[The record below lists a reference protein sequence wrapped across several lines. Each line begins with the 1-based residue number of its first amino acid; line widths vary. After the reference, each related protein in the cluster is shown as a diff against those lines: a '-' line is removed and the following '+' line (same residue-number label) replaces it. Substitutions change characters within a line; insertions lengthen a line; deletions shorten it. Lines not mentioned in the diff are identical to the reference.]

1 MTFERINGKTLL
13 DEICEVIFINI
24 EVKNIKINYEKKGE
38 GRTVLILPGWG
49 TTMNVYR
56 NMIDSISTYAN
67 IIAFD
72 MPGYGESEAP
82 EEAWDSD
89 AWVDFIVEFIE
100 SQGIKELD
108 LIGHS
113 NGGRIIIKMMS
124 RENLSFKVGKIIL
137 IGSAGIVHKKPLKI
151 RLKVKKYKLGKKILS
166 MKLVKK
172 LFPNALEKFQK
183 NAGSEDYRNSPPA
196 LKQSMVKLLNDDMR
210 DLLPNIKVPTLLLWG
225 ENDTATPIEDAE
237 LMEKTIPD
245 AGLVRVPGCSHYVFL
260 EQPVYINT
268 IIKTFLTG
276 GK

>member
-1 MTFERINGKTLL
+1 M
-13 DEICEVIFINI
+13 IFINI
-24 EVKNIKINYEKKGE
+24 KVKNININYEKIGE
-38 GRTVLILPGWG
+38 GKTVLILPGWG
-49 TTMNVYR
+49 TTIDVYR
-56 NMIDSISTYAN
+56 NMINSISEYAN
-67 IIAFD
+67 VIAFD
-72 MPGYGESEAP
+72 MPGYGKSEAP
-82 EEAWDSD
+82 EDAWDSD
-89 AWVDFIVEFIE
+89 AWVDFIVELIE

-124 RENLSFKVGKIIL
+124 RANLSFKVGKIIL

-151 RLKVKKYKLGKKILS
+151 RLKVKKYKLGKKILN

-210 DLLPNIKVPTLLLWG
+210 DLLPNIKAPTLLLWG

-237 LMEKTIPD
+237 LMEKSIPD

-260 EQPVYINT
+260 EQPVYINN